1 MTRGTN
7 TRLVEQAR
15 FSRREEL
22 DGLEMLA
29 ATYVTHSFVP
39 HTHEGFVISAITR
52 GAEAFR
58 YRGQMHVA
66 SAGHVVFINP
76 DEVHTG
82 HAPHPDGWTYRTFY
96 PSTALLKQAAQSLY
110 GPKARMPFFS
120 RTVVFDPALNAQIAD
135 TLATLERS
143 DSLLERETR
152 WLELLVEVV
161 AKYADDSGALESAG
175 LEHRAVKLVK
185 SHLEMHVPDP
195 VTLAELSRLTGL
207 SGFHLTR
214 VFRRSLG
221 LPPHAYQAQ
230 LRVRL
235 AKSLLREGR
244 GIAEVAA
251 DVGFSDQ
258 SHLTRQFKRL
268 VGVTPAKYAL
278 AAKAS

>member
-1 MTRGTN
+1 MTRSAHTHQI
-7 TRLVEQAR
+7 EQAR

-52 GAEAFR
+52 GAEAFW
-58 YRGQMHVA
+58 YRGETHVA
-66 SAGHVVFINP
+66 SKGQVVFINP

-82 HAPHPDGWTYRTFY
+82 HAPTPVGWTYRTFY
-96 PSTALLKQAAQSLY
+96 PSVALLEGAAQALY
-110 GPKARMPFFS
+110 GPTARTPFFS
-120 RTVVFDPALNAQIAD
+120 KTVVFDPALNTKVAE
-135 TLATLERS
+135 TLATLEQS
-143 DSLLERETR
+143 DSVLERETR
-152 WLELLVEVV
+152 WLELLVEVI
-161 AKYADDSGALESAG
+161 AKYADQSASPPPMG
-175 LEHRAVKLVK
+175 LEHRAVERVK
-185 SHLEMHVPDP
+185 SHLEMHAPKS
-195 VTLAELSRLTGL
+195 VTLAELSNLTGL

-244 GIAEVAA
+244 SIAAVAA

-278 AAKAS
+278 AAKPS